1 MRLLTTGLICLIAS
15 GCATLNQRERL
26 TVGVAGGAALGAA
39 AGSLLSPNSE
49 SQGLNALVF
58 GLSGALTGG
67 LVALL
72 TDRPPVTKPEDKSL
86 KAKELGGGLGQEYVV
101 PPNVPLPEFVKR
113 RLTPVVIE
121 EFEERDS
128 IAEDGSLRAPHKV
141 YRIKRQAEL
150 TTAPASVSDGIGEK
164 SK

>member
-1 MRLLTTGLICLIAS
+1 
-15 GCATLNQRERL
+15 
-26 TVGVAGGAALGAA
+26 
-39 AGSLLSPNSE
+39 LSPNSE
-49 SQGLNALVF
+49 SQGMNALVF

-67 LVALL
+67 LVALV
-72 TDRPPVTKPEDKSL
+72 TDRPPQTKPEDRSL
-86 KAKELGGGLGQEYVV
+86 KARELGSATSQQFVV
-101 PPNVPLPEFVKR
+101 PQSGDLPDFVKA

-150 TTAPASVSDGIGEK
+150 ITRSPESEAKP
-164 SK
+164 

>member
-1 MRLLTTGLICLIAS
+1 MRVIKAILVGALVS
-15 GCATLNQRERL
+15 GCATLKQQDRL
-26 TVGVAGGAALGAA
+26 LVGVGGGAALGAA
-39 AGSLLSPNSE
+39 GGSLLSPNSE

-72 TDRPPVTKPEDKSL
+72 TDRPPVTPTEDKSL
-86 KAKELGGGLGQEYVV
+86 KARELKTGVSQQFVV
-101 PPNVPLPEFVKR
+101 PQKDELPEFVKR

-121 EFEERDS
+121 EFEERDTL
-128 IAEDGSLRAPHKV
+128 AEDGSLRAPHKV

-150 TTAPASVSDGIGEK
+150 TPLEAQ
-164 SK
+164 

>member
-1 MRLLTTGLICLIAS
+1 MRVLTTLIAASLVS

-26 TVGVAGGAALGAA
+26 YVGATSGAAIGAVAG
-39 AGSLLSPNSE
+39 SVLSPNSE

-67 LVALL
+67 LLALL

-86 KAKELGGGLGQEYVV
+86 KARELKQQDTQEFVV
-101 PPNVPLPEFVKR
+101 PQNTALPDFVKQ

-150 TTAPASVSDGIGEK
+150 TAQPQLEGAK
-164 SK
+164 

>member
-1 MRLLTTGLICLIAS
+1 MRVPRVACLLFVISFLGT
-15 GCATLNQRERL
+15 GCASLSQRERL
-26 TVGVAGGAALGAA
+26 TASVLAGGSVGAA
-39 AGSLLSPNSE
+39 GGSLLSPNAE

-86 KAKELGGGLGQEYVV
+86 KARELGREQASEFVV
-101 PPNVPLPEFVKR
+101 PQNQELPAFVR
-113 RLTPVVIE
+113 DRLSPVVIE
-121 EFEERDS
+121 EYEEADS
-128 IAEDGSLRAPHKV
+128 VAEDGSLRAPHKV

-150 TTAPASVSDGIGEK
+150 TAKGSAR
-164 SK
+164 